1 MCPKGVYDRSKTA
14 GQRRLERFAAM
25 TGATFEAP
33 VETHETDAEIE
44 ARIAERFDI
53 MNVLTEACIVGD
65 ANATIIS
72 GPAGLGKS
80 FDVEKQLAAYD
91 PDGQLHTIV
100 KGYVRPTGLVKLL
113 YQYRHPGNIIVF
125 DDADSAFQ
133 DDVALN
139 LIKAVCDTT
148 ETRRVSWLSEAKLV
162 DEETAEL
169 LPRTFEFHG
178 SIIFITNI
186 DFESEMARGS
196 KLSPHLEA
204 MMSRSHYIDLTL
216 KTRRDYLVRIRQVIA
231 SGMLDKLND
240 NERQDVVGFIEANYK
255 IMKSLS
261 LREAIKL
268 GNLRRA
274 NPQKW
279 ERIAKITMCR

>member
-1 MCPKGVYDRSKTA
+1 MPKGVYDRSLSTA
-14 GQRRLERFAAM
+14 ERRAQRFATLA
-25 TGATFEAP
+25 GVTFEAP
-33 VETHETDAEIE
+33 VESHETDAEISE
-44 ARIAERFDI
+44 RISERFEI
-53 MNVLTEACIVGD
+53 MNILTEACIVGD
-65 ANATIIS
+65 ANAAIIS

-91 PDGQLHTIV
+91 PEGRLHTIV

-113 YQYRHPGNIIVF
+113 YQFRHPGNIIVF

-186 DFESEMARGS
+186 DFENEMSRGS

-216 KTRRDYLVRIRQVIA
+216 KTRRDYLIRIRQVIA
-231 SGMLDKLND
+231 SGMLDKLN
-240 NERQDVVGFIEANYK
+240 NVERQDVVEFIENNYK

-279 ERIAKITMCR
+279 DRIAKITMCR